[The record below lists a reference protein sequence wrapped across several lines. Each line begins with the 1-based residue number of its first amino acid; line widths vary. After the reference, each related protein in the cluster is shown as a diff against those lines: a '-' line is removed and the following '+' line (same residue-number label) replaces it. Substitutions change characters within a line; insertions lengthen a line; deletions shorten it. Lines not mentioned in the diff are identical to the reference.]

1 MCPILLLFA
10 PIITISWSIDDKA
23 SFLAQSSL
31 CPSSCDYSIYCVLKI
46 GTIKIGCRAISLSLC
61 TILFV
66 PISLCPKELLCI
78 VFVSHTE
85 EISYQ
90 YGRHSMTDCSL
101 PEMADCC
108 SRTSFEVCPWY
119 VRLNRTAHHHEG
131 SILGRKWNQLKICC
145 PKSEETVHL
154 KNRNTFCLSGIEG
167 SMFYERV
174 DIMNE
179 LFCNESLDY
188 FPAYTE
194 LKDLRST
201 FIANCIFN
209 NFLTYT
215 SIMLNIVTIYA
226 IRKTPAMA
234 KTLKTLLLNL
244 SCSDVGV
251 GLFSQPLYTFFLVKW
266 LQLDSINCNTYQ
278 VLDISGFLFL
288 TASFFGVVAVS
299 VERFLAVH
307 LHLRYQE
314 LVTRKRVVVVLIG
327 KWVCCAFFSLMLLW
341 GPPSSLDLMK

>member
-1 MCPILLLFA
+1 
-10 PIITISWSIDDKA
+10 
-23 SFLAQSSL
+23 
-31 CPSSCDYSIYCVLKI
+31 
-46 GTIKIGCRAISLSLC
+46 
-61 TILFV
+61 
-66 PISLCPKELLCI
+66 
-78 VFVSHTE
+78 
-85 EISYQ
+85 
-90 YGRHSMTDCSL
+90 
-101 PEMADCC
+101 
-108 SRTSFEVCPWY
+108 
-119 VRLNRTAHHHEG
+119 
-131 SILGRKWNQLKICC
+131 
-145 PKSEETVHL
+145 
-154 KNRNTFCLSGIEG
+154 
-167 SMFYERV
+167 
-174 DIMNE
+174 MNE

-299 VERFLAVH
+299 VDRFLAVH

-314 LVTRKRVVVVLIG
+314 LVTHMRVVVVVIGIWVYSAFVSFMTLWELPSTRDLIDL
-327 KWVCCAFFSLMLLW
+327 VATAFSFIITFVVHIRTYLTVRRHQNHIQSMQIRNEAQSDEIKTLIVLLKSTV
-341 GPPSSLDLMK
+341 GIFYVYLVFLICYLPYFICMAVIRTYSSSIALKHFYFYSSTLLFLNSSLNPIIYCWKMRHVRHAIVDILRKTFWNSNRPLRINYNRSSSVVHIDN